1 MFDLTL
7 SEALLLRFFSF
18 LLALALRLV
27 VLTSL
32 LSDPASA
39 KETFFRVFDLLF
51 FIDDRVVV
59 VALGA
64 NLFASLVLFDPE

>member
-27 VLTSL
+27 VLHLS
-32 LSDPASA
+32 SDPASA
-39 KETFFRVFDLLF
+39 KETFLRVFDLLF

-59 VALGA
+59 VALGSQ
-64 NLFASLVLFDPE
+64 LIRITGTF